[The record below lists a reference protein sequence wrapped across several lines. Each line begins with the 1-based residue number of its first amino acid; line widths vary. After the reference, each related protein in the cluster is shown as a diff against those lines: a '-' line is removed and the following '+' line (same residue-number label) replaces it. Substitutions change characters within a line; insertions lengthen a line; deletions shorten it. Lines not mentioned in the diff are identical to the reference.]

1 MASDPAALFVD
12 SPESRALEAV
22 PADAR
27 RVVARRLYAA
37 LRKVGTPLEQLGA
50 SEVHGWLLHCVPDAF
65 RPGDPLAQYVV
76 PVLRALVDFTERTA
90 AQKLTTLRSSI
101 EKLLPELAEALVS
114 GHAHHHAGDEHAPET
129 PYVRES
135 PKVGRND
142 PCPCGSGKKF
152 KKCHA
157 AA

>member
-37 LRKVGTPLEQLGA
+37 LAETGKPLEKLGA
-50 SEVHGWLLHCVPDAF
+50 SEVHGWLLHSVPDAF
-65 RPGDPLAQYVV
+65 RPADPLVQYVV
-76 PVLRALVDFTERTA
+76 PVLRALIDFAERTA
-90 AQKLTTLRSSI
+90 GQKLSNVRSTI
-101 EKLLPELAEALVS
+101 EELLPELAEALVS
-114 GHAHHHAGDEHAPET
+114 GHAHHHGDDGHAPET
-129 PYVRES
+129 PYVRETR
-135 PKVGRND
+135 KVGRND